1 MKPRLAES
9 GPELWAS
16 IKKLN
21 ISGVVA
27 PGGGVY
33 YPAIRVV
40 CGGTFVLD
48 RNHNPQAISGSG
60 LYTRNPRP
68 AEIEELEDAIQ
79 KDQVEVVILTRP
91 GYESGRGIQKTKM
104 VLHSPSGNSF
114 KQHTI
119 ATHS

>member
-21 ISGVVA
+21 ISGVV
-27 PGGGVY
+27 PHGGGVY
-33 YPAIRVV
+33 HPVIRVI
-40 CGGTFVLD
+40 CGGTFVL
-48 RNHNPQAISGSG
+48 NGSHKPQVLTGFG
-60 LYTRNPRP
+60 LSTRNPQQS
-68 AEIEELEDAIQ
+68 ELEELEDAIE

-91 GYESGRGIQKTKM
+91 GYESGRGMPQTKM

-114 KQHTI
+114 KRYTI
-119 ATHS
+119 ATRS